1 MMYNAFVKQWSNS
14 MRGHHTDREK
24 GAKKEWKTLGA
35 NEKKKK
41 KKKQNK
47 RWSKLKSNHIFILYL
62 SFKNTALRI
71 KQALSRL
78 VF

>member
-1 MMYNAFVKQWSNS
+1 MMYNAFVKQWNNS

-41 KKKQNK
+41 KKQNK
-47 RWSKLKSNHIFILYL
+47 IKDDIRNPNEMWPL
-62 SFKNTALRI
+62 STNRFYI
-71 KQALSRL
+71 
-78 VF
+78 

>member
-24 GAKKEWKTLGA
+24 VAKKEWKTLGA

-41 KKKQNK
+41 KKKENK
-47 RWSKLKSNHIFILYL
+47 TKWKMILGIQMKCDL
-62 SFKNTALRI
+62 
-71 KQALSRL
+71 
-78 VF
+78 

>member
-14 MRGHHTDREK
+14 MRGHHMDREK

-47 RWSKLKSNHIFILYL
+47 RWY
-62 SFKNTALRI
+62 
-71 KQALSRL
+71 
-78 VF
+78 

>member
-41 KKKQNK
+41 KNK
-47 RWSKLKSNHIFILYL
+47 TK
-62 SFKNTALRI
+62 
-71 KQALSRL
+71 
-78 VF
+78 

>member
-41 KKKQNK
+41 KKTK
-47 RWSKLKSNHIFILYL
+47 
-62 SFKNTALRI
+62 
-71 KQALSRL
+71 
-78 VF
+78 